1 MCTHDHLHQVDT
13 QTIDVSWLLWQQFVK
28 VIFPFSHS
36 FLFPFI
42 SLLSTLIPS
51 LPFLISSL
59 LLVITCSLFIL
70 SPSLPAH
77 LPHLFFFWAIS
88 LLFNSPFPPWCHSL
102 QCSLPLVFSV
112 SSLLSSLF
120 SSLRFHSFFSHLLL
134 LLLFTFLFLP
144 LILMFSYCPTD
155 FSLPLLFPLLSSHL
169 HSLLCLFP
177 FLLAPPMIVILL
189 SPLLILLFFPSAPLL
204 LLSVYQQ

>member
-77 LPHLFFFWAIS
+77 LPHLFFFWGHLSLIQLPFSSLVSFSSVLLTSRFLGLLASVLLVFLPAFSLFLLPSSSTLHIS
-88 LLFNSPFPPWCHSL
+88 FSSTHPNVLILSYRLFSSP
-102 QCSLPLVFSV
+102 SLPT
-112 SSLLSSLF
+112 SLF
-120 SSLRFHSFFSHLLL
+120 S
-134 LLLFTFLFLP
+134 FTF
-144 LILMFSYCPTD
+144 S
-155 FSLPLLFPLLSSHL
+155 SLPVSFPPCSPHDCHPPLSTPYPIIFPLCSSSPPLS
-169 HSLLCLFP
+169 
-177 FLLAPPMIVILL
+177 I
-189 SPLLILLFFPSAPLL
+189 SAIT
-204 LLSVYQQ
+204 